1 MEFKHELILT
11 NRFVRD
17 IKHLDENIKKRLE
30 EKLVEIA
37 NNPYKGEELRGS
49 LRGKYRVRIG
59 KYRLIYS
66 IPEYCKVVA
75 ECFRQRE
82 VAYKP

>member
-1 MEFKHELILT
+1 MELKHELSWT
-11 NRFVRD
+11 GEFERD
-17 IKHLDENIKKRLE
+17 TKHLDENIKKRLE

-37 NNPYKGEELRGS
+37 NSPHIGKPLRGP
-49 LRGKYRVRIG
+49 LKGKYSVRIG

-75 ECFRQRE
+75 ERFRHRE

>member
-1 MEFKHELILT
+1 MELKHELYWT
-11 NRFVRD
+11 GEFERD

-37 NNPYKGEELRGS
+37 NNPHIGKPLRGPF
-49 LRGKYRVRIG
+49 RGKYSVRIG

-66 IPEYCKVVA
+66 IPRYCQVLA
-75 ECFRQRE
+75 ERFRQRE
-82 VAYKP
+82 VAYKS